1 MTSASGFRLLQRSA
15 SALPVVRPVY
25 GEDNRPRVIEVP
37 RMPQLL
43 PVAAAIA
50 ALVLPTAVSATP
62 PASPA
67 VETATVSS
75 ASPFAP
81 SAKEKRYERKL
92 RTYTN
97 KARKNHGRKVLRRKK
112 CVDRFADRWARKMAR
127 RQAIGH
133 QNLRRVMRR
142 CDLRR
147 VGENVAFDTRGP
159 KSMFRGWMRSSG
171 HRANI
176 LQRRYR
182 LLGVGVA
189 RDKHGAAFASQVFG
203 RR

>member
-1 MTSASGFRLLQRSA
+1 
-15 SALPVVRPVY
+15 
-25 GEDNRPRVIEVP
+25 
-37 RMPQLL
+37 MPQLL
-43 PVAAAIA
+43 PVAAVAA
-50 ALVLPTAVSATP
+50 ALLLPTSVSAAPPTGHAIESTTIAS

-67 VETATVSS
+67 A
-75 ASPFAP
+75 AA
-81 SAKEKRYERKL
+81 AKEKRYERKL
-92 RTYTN
+92 RAYTN
-97 KARKNHGRKVLRRKK
+97 KARKNHHRKVLHRKK
-112 CVDRFADRWARKMAR
+112 CVDRFANRWARKMAR

-133 QNLRRVMRR
+133 QNLGRIMRT

-159 KSMFRGWMRSSG
+159 KSMFRGWMHSSG

-189 RDKHGAAFASQVFG
+189 RDRRGAAFASQVFG